1 MNSTFKKIQENIAA
15 KLREASKSNT
25 KKIWKILKNM
35 NGCRKENVE
44 IPIDTEYFKNL
55 NESDEN
61 DDEVDTFRP

>member
-1 MNSTFKKIQENIAA
+1 MNSSFKKIQENIAA